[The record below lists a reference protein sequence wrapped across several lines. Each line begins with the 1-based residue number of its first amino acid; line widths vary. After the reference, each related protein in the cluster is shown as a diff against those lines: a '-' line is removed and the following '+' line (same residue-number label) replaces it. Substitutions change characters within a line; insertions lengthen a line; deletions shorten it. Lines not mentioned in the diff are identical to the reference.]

1 MYKRIHLKK
10 KNKHKIRDFSLLI
23 ILFVI
28 LCVSICFKFINKRVS
43 PVLLEYATS
52 ESTKLATL
60 IITASVNN
68 EVFSNIETNDLF
80 EIEKDSNNNIKYVD
94 FDSVKINKLLNLI
107 TNSVKEYLEQ
117 LENGNIE
124 KLESNKSIFENYK
137 YDDLKRGIIYEIPT
151 GVIFNNSLL
160 SNLGP
165 RVPVRMNMIG
175 DVETNVDTSVTSY
188 GINNALLKVIVNVK
202 VSLKVILPF
211 SSKIVTTETDIPIA
225 MKMVSGEVPSYYYL
239 PITSS

>member
-80 EIEKDSNNNIKYVD
+80 EIEKDNNNIKYVD

-107 TNSVKEYLEQ
+107 TKT
-117 LENGNIE
+117 
-124 KLESNKSIFENYK
+124 SIYK
-137 YDDLKRGIIYEIPT
+137 
-151 GVIFNNSLL
+151 
-160 SNLGP
+160 
-165 RVPVRMNMIG
+165 
-175 DVETNVDTSVTSY
+175 
-188 GINNALLKVIVNVK
+188 
-202 VSLKVILPF
+202 F
-211 SSKIVTTETDIPIA
+211 S
-225 MKMVSGEVPSYYYL
+225 
-239 PITSS
+239 